1 MTKQAHTARKKS
13 ASFKNIIAIV
23 IIILL
28 VSGGVALAYVSKS
41 DPTTK
46 EKYFTA
52 EKDSIDLYKNTFN
65 KRYQTEL
72 DWMDYVETNPSET
85 AYNFSLKYDGILLD
99 EDLGMGISAT
109 DIIDNSR
116 LTLTTQKDV
125 KAKELATNLELDLS
139 GIKIDDIDFYL
150 TDEAIML
157 GLPFLDDVLKYSFQ
171 DLEELLH
178 EEDPGIES
186 GTVTVKEFFDILFNS
201 NAGLLTEKDKAHFK
215 KEYLDSIFD
224 SISEDDFTTS
234 EDTIDVNGQSV
245 TTEKMDLVLEEDK
258 VKDILI
264 TLLDK
269 LESEEK
275 IREVL
280 EHQLATITLTDE
292 DWANFYDELEDG
304 ITEAKEGVKALHIPD
319 GLSSTIWIDD
329 GQIVQRD
336 FDFTIGPNANDLV
349 TLSIYGEQLF
359 EKEEQTFDYT
369 FAVEDGFVDYAL
381 SLSGDLL
388 WDGEQIDDTVKL
400 EADDFSITYTTEE
413 TVDKKDREFNRE
425 FSVTDGFN
433 ETYGL
438 LWEGHAA
445 YEKDQMSSEHTFS
458 IDDPYDTESVA
469 LQVGIDSKRIKAVDL
484 PSDNIKDLGEM
495 SETELMNYFEHDVSE
510 QFELWLMKLVG
521 FPGGF

>member
-1 MTKQAHTARKKS
+1 MTEQAHTARKKS

-23 IIILL
+23 IIVLL

-41 DPTTK
+41 EPTTK

-52 EKDSIDLYKNTFN
+52 EKDSIDLYKDTFK

-72 DWMDYVETNPSET
+72 DWMDYVEANPSET
-85 AYNFSLKYDGILLD
+85 SYDFSLKYDGDLLD
-99 EDLGMGISAT
+99 EDIGMGISVNE
-109 DIIDNSR
+109 IIDNTR

-150 TDEAIML
+150 TDEAVML

-171 DLEELLH
+171 DLGELLH
-178 EEDPGIES
+178 DEDPSIEPE
-186 GTVTVKEFFDILFNS
+186 TVKEFFDILFNNNS
-201 NAGLLTEKDKAHFK
+201 GLLTEKDKAHFK
-215 KEYLDSIFD
+215 KEYIDSIFD
-224 SISEDDFTTS
+224 SISEDDFATS

-245 TTEKMDLVLEEDK
+245 TTEKIDLVLEEDK
-258 VKDILI
+258 VKDIFI

-280 EHQLATITLTDE
+280 ERQLAAITLTDE
-292 DWANFYDELEDG
+292 DWADFYDELEYG
-304 ITEAKEGVKALHIPD
+304 IAEAKEGVKALHIPD
-319 GLSSTIWIDD
+319 GLSSTIWIDN

-349 TLSIYGEQLF
+349 TLSIYGEQSF
-359 EKEEQTFDYT
+359 EKEEQSFDYT
-369 FAVEDGFVDYAL
+369 FGIEDGFIDHAAT
-381 SLSGDLL
+381 LSGDLF
-388 WDGEQIDDTVKL
+388 WNGKEIDDTVKF
-400 EADDFSITYTTEE
+400 EADDVSVTYTTQE
-413 TVDKKDREFNRE
+413 TVDKKDREFDRE

-445 YEKDQMSSEHTFS
+445 YEKDQMSSEHTFA

-484 PSDNIKDLGEM
+484 PTDNIKDLGDM
-495 SETELMNYFEHDVSE
+495 SETELMNYFERDVSE
-510 QFELWLMKLVG
+510 QFELWIMKLVG